1 MSAKIRIG
9 NREASI
15 EDYVWSS
22 ADQAFAEWLN
32 GLLRLRGDPSG
43 SDPNPDCNA
52 AEEIAKRYHGKLL
65 ECEEVE
71 AEPGV
76 VY

>member
-1 MSAKIRIG
+1 MSAKIELG
-9 NREASI
+9 GEQATI
-15 EDYVWSS
+15 EDYVWTSPNQAL
-22 ADQAFAEWLN
+22 ADWLN
-32 GLLRLRGDPSG
+32 ALLVQRGEPSG

-52 AEEIAKRYHGKLL
+52 AEEIAKQYHGKLL

-71 AEPGV
+71 GEPGV